1 MYDELSVGAF
11 WINKRYI
18 NDLFITTYCK
28 FRNAA
33 KEVIGKYFFIT
44 HKI

>member
-11 WINKRYI
+11 LINNRYI

-33 KEVIGKYFFIT
+33 KEGWFETLFNGL
-44 HKI
+44 